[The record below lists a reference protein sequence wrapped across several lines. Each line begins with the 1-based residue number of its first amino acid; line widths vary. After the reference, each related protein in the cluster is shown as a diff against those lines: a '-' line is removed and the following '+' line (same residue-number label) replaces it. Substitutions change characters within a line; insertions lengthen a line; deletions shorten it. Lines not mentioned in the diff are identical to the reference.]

1 MSAGG
6 SYSPRILRVP
16 LVFRMD
22 QESDNNNKRCMQLLG
37 HPALLALPSRL
48 SPATLT
54 QTLAP
59 RIPPGTSYSLLFVDG
74 RVCGCVVY
82 TDAQKGFSSMICYKG
97 LASEINMKNGSD
109 TIKYKTGRLS
119 LGL

>member
-1 MSAGG
+1 MLYSV
-6 SYSPRILRVP
+6 SRRFLFSPRILRVP

-82 TDAQKGFSSMICYKG
+82 TEMYRKV
-97 LASEINMKNGSD
+97 LA
-109 TIKYKTGRLS
+109 
-119 LGL
+119 